1 LSEDDEREYYER
13 YVKSENTIWKRV
25 KRWLSPSKAI
35 QTIHDV
41 DYFDWDMVV
50 KLFCVILLLMII
62 SFTANMIDSI
72 ITRIWF
78 WFFPQA
84 QTKGGEW
91 GYFMPAL
98 MGVFA

>member
-1 LSEDDEREYYER
+1 MSEDEERDLYE
-13 YVKSENTIWKRV
+13 KHIKPQKRLWPRI
-25 KRWLSPSKAI
+25 KRWFSPTRAI
-35 QTIHDV
+35 KTIHDV

-50 KLFCVILLLMII
+50 KLFCIILLCLLISTIGGMI
-62 SFTANMIDSI
+62 AD
-72 ITRIWF
+72 IWF

>member
-1 LSEDDEREYYER
+1 MNEDEEREYYDR
-13 YVKSENTIWKRV
+13 YVKPENTIWKRV
-25 KRWLSPSKAI
+25 KRWFSPTKVI

-50 KLFCVILLLMII
+50 KLFCIILLCLLISTIGGMIADI
-62 SFTANMIDSI
+62 
-72 ITRIWF
+72 

>member
-25 KRWLSPSKAI
+25 KRWLSPSKVI
-35 QTIHDV
+35 KTIHDV
-41 DYFDWDMVV
+41 DLFDMDMVF
-50 KLFCVILLLMII
+50 KLMCVLLLCMLI
-62 SFTANMIDSI
+62 SYIGNMIVDL
-72 ITRIWF
+72 WF

-98 MGVFA
+98 MGVFT

>member
-1 LSEDDEREYYER
+1 MSEDEEKEYYER
-13 YVKSENTIWKRV
+13 YVKSQNTLKNRL
-25 KRWLSPSKAI
+25 KRWLSPSKVI
-35 QTIHDV
+35 KTIHDV

-50 KLFCVILLLMII
+50 KLFCIILLCMVISQIGSMI
-62 SFTANMIDSI
+62 AD
-72 ITRIWF
+72 IWF

>member
-1 LSEDDEREYYER
+1 MSEDEEKEYYER
-13 YVKSENTIWKRV
+13 YVKSQNILKNRL
-25 KRWLSPSKAI
+25 KRWLSPSKVI
-35 QTIHDV
+35 KTIHDV

-50 KLFCVILLLMII
+50 KLFCIILLCLLISTIGGMI
-62 SFTANMIDSI
+62 AD
-72 ITRIWF
+72 IWF

>member
-1 LSEDDEREYYER
+1 MSEDEEKDVYDR
-13 YVKSENTIWKRV
+13 YIKPEKRLWQRI
-25 KRWLSPSKAI
+25 KRWFSPTRAI
-35 QTIHDV
+35 KTIHDV

-50 KLFCVILLLMII
+50 KLFCIILLCMVISQIGSMI
-62 SFTANMIDSI
+62 AD
-72 ITRIWF
+72 IWF

>member
-1 LSEDDEREYYER
+1 VNEDEEKEYYER

-25 KRWLSPSKAI
+25 KRWFSPTKVI
-35 QTIHDV
+35 KTIHDV

-50 KLFCVILLLMII
+50 KLFCIILLCMLISQIGSMI
-62 SFTANMIDSI
+62 AD
-72 ITRIWF
+72 IWF